1 MTFHAFDVVNV
12 SYLSYLISPTMF
24 TWCSSNGSSIDFS
37 KFQCQADLIWQVCSW
52 FWDLTKYNSMK
63 RMPNRH
69 DQATAGCWLSSSS
82 HISRASHAG
91 STCNRGSEPEK
102 RVNSEKFTIISEPRP
117 TPTTLGL
124 QEPSGTSTATP
135 RPTTTPAAPSAT
147 VADGSAST
155 NQQLSSGAKAG
166 IGVGASLG
174 ALLLLSLVFFLGFR
188 FRAGLS
194 ETGSQQRIVQELD
207 TTRASKA
214 SHSRAHSCMV
224 PEEIVP
230 IREHMDLYSA
240 GMHPDFHLYQQPWRA
255 PGIPELQTVPDVET
269 HKYRG

>member
-24 TWCSSNGSSIDFS
+24 TWCSSNGSSIDFKDAQPARPGNGWVLVEL
-37 KFQCQADLIWQVCSW
+37 KFPYQPGQSCW
-52 FWDLTKYNSMK
+52 FNLQS
-63 RMPNRH
+63 
-69 DQATAGCWLSSSS
+69 
-82 HISRASHAG
+82 
-91 STCNRGSEPEK
+91 GSEPEK

-207 TTRASKA
+207 TTGASKA

-230 IREHMDLYSA
+230 IREHMDLYGT

-269 HKYRG
+269 HKYRV